1 MNLHQKINHFPGIY
15 VLARKNL
22 LGLHLMAMQ
31 KKFPNDYNFFP
42 ETWMLPMQF
51 HQFRQYYESIEEGK
65 VRTYIVKPEALS
77 QGRGIFL
84 TRSIE
89 DVLNGHKY
97 VVQRYLKN
105 PLLLDGLKFDL
116 RIYVLLAGSDPLR
129 LYIYE

>member
-1 MNLHQKINHFPGIY
+1 
-15 VLARKNL
+15 
-22 LGLHLMAMQ
+22 
-31 KKFPNDYNFFP
+31 
-42 ETWMLPMQF
+42 MQF
-51 HQFRQYYESIEEGK
+51 HQFRQYYESVEEGK

-129 LYIYE
+129 LYIY